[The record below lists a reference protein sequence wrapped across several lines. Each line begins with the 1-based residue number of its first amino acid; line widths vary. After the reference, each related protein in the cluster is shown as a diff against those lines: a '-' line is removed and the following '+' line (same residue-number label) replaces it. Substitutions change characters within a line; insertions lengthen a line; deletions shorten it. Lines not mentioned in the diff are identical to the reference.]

1 MGSIANKVRVYDLAK
16 ELKLENRKVIEDAR
30 RLGVDVSVPSNTLPD
45 AVADKIREM
54 YFPKKEQTATHRTAR
69 LIKHAT
75 PAQAEAP
82 ATAPSPATIA
92 TVPAASTPPPA
103 VQAVAPAPAEV
114 ALPTQEVRKLTTPP
128 LGTRL
133 VKPAPIA
140 EPPQDLLPTPVAKE
154 AKEVLDEPPIA
165 VSTTVPPAQ
174 PAQTV
179 EPEERQAVE
188 EEPITPAP
196 ALAPPT
202 EAIESPAA
210 PVVVEAPVVVPPPA
224 PTPAPAPTPSIPPR
238 QSVTKLD
245 VPPVTRQAP
254 PTTAGSPVPPASPRA
269 PHNSPPAN
277 RTTVIKLAPAKPFQP
292 QPQQPQPR
300 PGRDGRTGQLRQP
313 GQTGQLRQSGQT
325 GQLGQQGQAGH
336 GQAGTGPLGRDGR
349 PAPRTGDTGA
359 AGDRRRGTGV
369 HLLESGKPQLHTYVP
384 PPDARH
390 KGRHTHRKGDKDAT
404 PDRQN
409 QLRKGGFQAPQQQVR
424 QAPVELKPLRLV
436 EGTTVREF
444 AEKAEAK
451 PRDVVAELM
460 KRGVMATINQV
471 INQDLAKELGRVYG
485 WDVAFGEF
493 EEMII
498 ESEFE
503 ITPEAMDDTDMRAPV
518 VTVMGHVDHGKTS
531 LLDGIRSARVAEGE
545 AGGITQ
551 HIGAYSVEVP
561 NPDDPS
567 DIRRV
572 VFLDTPGHEA
582 FTLMRARGAKVT
594 DIVVLVVAADDG
606 VMPQTIEAIEHA
618 KAANVPIIVAINKID
633 KGDANPE
640 RVKKELADRG
650 LLWDSWGGDTTMVEV
665 SAKMRQ
671 NINGVLEMI
680 LLQADLMDLKAN
692 PKRMATGTVLEAKL
706 DRGRGAVATVLVQN
720 GSLKVGEPFIV
731 GNYYGKVRAL
741 MNDRGERVTEVGP
754 AMPVEVLGLEGVPSA
769 GDQFQVVDDISKA
782 QSISQF
788 RQAKA
793 RTTALAR
800 SAARG
805 LDQLAMQ
812 LETGEVKEL
821 LVILKADVQ
830 GSVEVLKDT
839 LLKLS
844 TDKVKVRIIRA
855 GVGAITY
862 DDVLLASA
870 SNATSVGAATVIIGF
885 NVRPEARAEEIARQE
900 QVDIR
905 LHSIIYKVEE
915 EITNAMIGMLDAT
928 TKEVVLG
935 KASVRDIIR
944 VPKIGNI
951 AGCLVLNGSIK
962 RTAQARLIR
971 DNVVIFEAPI
981 GSLRRFKDDVSE
993 VQQNFECG
1001 ITIERFNDYK
1011 IGDVIEAYVTEKVA
1025 ATKL

>member
-54 YFPKKEQTATHRTAR
+54 YFPKKEQAATPRTAR
-69 LIKHAT
+69 LIKHAVPPPGTAQADVMPTAPLPGAPVTT
-75 PAQAEAP
+75 PAVRTPQPVAPVSALAEA
-82 ATAPSPATIA
+82 A
-92 TVPAASTPPPA
+92 PPA
-103 VQAVAPAPAEV
+103 
-114 ALPTQEVRKLTTPP
+114 QEVRKLSTQP
-128 LGTRL
+128 LGTRP
-133 VKPAPIA
+133 VKPAPAAELPPVAMPAPADVAEIRAETLVPLPAIAPPAAPALTA
-140 EPPQDLLPTPVAKE
+140 EPE
-154 AKEVLDEPPIA
+154 AEQAI
-165 VSTTVPPAQ
+165 Q
-174 PAQTV
+174 
-179 EPEERQAVE
+179 EES
-188 EEPITPAP
+188 ITPAP
-196 ALAPPT
+196 ALAPLAEPV
-202 EAIESPAA
+202 ESPAA
-210 PVVVEAPVVVPPPA
+210 PITEAPAAA
-224 PTPAPAPTPSIPPR
+224 PPAPAPSRPAGPA
-238 QSVTKLD
+238 VTKLD
-245 VPPVTRQAP
+245 VPPITKQMPA
-254 PTTAGSPVPPASPRA
+254 TTGALPASARA
-269 PHNSPPAN
+269 PHGHGQPHGQPAN

-300 PGRDGRTGQLRQP
+300 IGRDGRTGQLRQP
-313 GQTGQLRQSGQT
+313 GQTGQL
-325 GQLGQQGQAGH
+325 GQAGAP
-336 GQAGTGPLGRDGR
+336 GQTGPLGREGR
-349 PAPRTGDTGA
+349 GAPRTGEAGA
-359 AGDRRRGTGV
+359 AGDRKRAPGV

-390 KGRHTHRKGDKDAT
+390 KGRHTTHRKGDKDAT

-409 QLRKGGFQAPQQQVR
+409 QLRKGFQAPQPQVR

-471 INQDLAKELGRVYG
+471 LNPDLAKDLGRLYG
-485 WDVAFGEF
+485 WDVTFGEF
-493 EEMII
+493 EEMMV

-503 ITPEAMDDTDMRAPV
+503 ITPEAMDDTEMRAPV

-531 LLDGIRSARVAEGE
+531 LLDAIRSARVAEGE

-551 HIGAYSVEVP
+551 HIGAYSVQVA
-561 NPDDPS
+561 NPDNPVEL
-567 DIRRV
+567 RRV

-582 FTLMRARGAKVT
+582 FTMMRARGAKVT

-671 NINGVLEMI
+671 NVNGVLEMI

-731 GNYYGKVRAL
+731 GNYFGKVRAL

-754 AMPVEVLGLEGVPSA
+754 AMPVEVLGLEGVPGA

-782 QSISQF
+782 QQISQF

-812 LETGEVKEL
+812 METGEVKEL

-885 NVRPEARAEEIARQE
+885 NVRPEARAEEIAKQE
-900 QVDIR
+900 EVDIR

-915 EITNAMIGMLDAT
+915 EIRNAMIGMLDAT

-951 AGCLVLNGSIK
+951 AGCLVLNGLIK

-1011 IGDVIEAYVTEKVA
+1011 VGDVIEAYVTEKVA

>member
-45 AVADKIREM
+45 AVADKIRET
-54 YFPKKEQTATHRTAR
+54 YFPKKEQAAAPRTAR

-75 PAQAEAP
+75 PPAQADAP
-82 ATAPSPATIA
+82 TTAPL
-92 TVPAASTPPPA
+92 PAALATPPAAATQQPN
-103 VQAVAPAPAEV
+103 VQAVAPALA
-114 ALPTQEVRKLTTPP
+114 QEVRKLTAPP
-128 LGTRL
+128 PATRL
-133 VKPAPIA
+133 VKPAPTA
-140 EPPQDLLPTPVAKE
+140 AAPHVAPPVPL
-154 AKEVLDEPPIA
+154 AKEVANEAPAETPTA
-165 VSTTVPPAQ
+165 VPATAPLAPPAHT
-174 PAQTV
+174 A
-179 EPEERQAVE
+179 EPEARHAIQE
-188 EEPITPAP
+188 ETIAPAP
-196 ALAPPT
+196 ALAQPVGTVEIPVT
-202 EAIESPAA
+202 PVAETAAI
-210 PVVVEAPVVVPPPA
+210 VPPMVPGSG
-224 PTPAPAPTPSIPPR
+224 PLKPPR
-238 QSVTKLD
+238 PSTGKLD
-245 VPPVTRQAP
+245 VPPVTKQAP
-254 PTTAGSPVPPASPRA
+254 TTTTSSPASPRA
-269 PHNSPPAN
+269 PHGHPAN

-292 QPQQPQPR
+292 LPQLPQPR
-300 PGRDGRTGQLRQP
+300 IGRDGRTGPLRQP
-313 GQTGQLRQSGQT
+313 GQL
-325 GQLGQQGQAGH
+325 

-349 PAPRTGDTGA
+349 PAPRTGEAGV

-390 KGRHTHRKGDKDAT
+390 KGRHTTHRKGDKDAT

-409 QLRKGGFQAPQQQVR
+409 QLRKGFQAPQQQVR

-471 INQDLAKELGRVYG
+471 ISQDLAKDLGRVYG

-503 ITPEAMDDTDMRAPV
+503 ITPEAMDDTDLRAPV

-531 LLDGIRSARVAEGE
+531 LLDGIRSTRVADGE

-551 HIGAYSVEVP
+551 HIGAYSVAVP
-561 NPDDPS
+561 NPDNPA

-665 SAKMRQ
+665 SAKMKQ

-720 GSLKVGEPFIV
+720 GTLKVGEPFIV

-741 MNDRGERVTEVGP
+741 MNDRGERITEVGP
-754 AMPVEVLGLEGVPSA
+754 AMPVEVLGLEGVPGA

-805 LDQLAMQ
+805 LDQLAVQ
-812 LETGEVKEL
+812 LATGEVKEL

-839 LLKLS
+839 LQKLS

-885 NVRPEARAEEIARQE
+885 SVRPEARAEEIARQE

-928 TKEVVLG
+928 SKEVVLG
-935 KASVRDIIR
+935 KASIRDIIR

-981 GSLRRFKDDVSE
+981 GSLRRFKDDASE

-1011 IGDVIEAYVTEKVA
+1011 IGDVIEAYVIEKVA